1 MTVRGRMLTV
11 MLACALGTAGT
22 TAPRSPEPKVGT
34 AQRRAIL
41 NAVRAPVE
49 KELKQK
55 VRFRV
60 DHLRSDGEWAFFFG
74 APQLASGRAP
84 DYRKTRYREA
94 VAAGAFDNGVSAL
107 LRKRRGRWQLL
118 TYVLGATDVPW
129 EGWPK
134 RYGAPRRLFP

>member
-1 MTVRGRMLTV
+1 MARRAMWTVI
-11 MLACALGTAGT
+11 LACALGAAGAA
-22 TAPRSPEPKVGT
+22 APRSTTLTVGG

-41 NAVRAPVE
+41 NAVRTPVE

-74 APQLASGRAP
+74 APQSAGGRAP

-107 LRKRRGRWQLL
+107 LRKRGGRWRLL